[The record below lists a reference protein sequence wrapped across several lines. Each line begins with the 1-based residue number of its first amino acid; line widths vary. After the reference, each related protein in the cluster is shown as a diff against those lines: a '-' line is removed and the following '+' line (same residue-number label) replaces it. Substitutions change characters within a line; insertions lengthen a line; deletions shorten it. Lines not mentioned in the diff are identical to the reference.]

1 MQVHISRHRRVG
13 ESKQRQQDLAPWK
26 KGRAWRRRAPHPG
39 VLCPPRTFAGHAAQ
53 GLGLREEGAIF
64 TACGV
69 WGRSLLLPGRSEI
82 KCKFKM
88 YLRIRYMYI
97 LPQLTEH

>member
-64 TACGV
+64 AACGV
-69 WGRSLLLPGRSEI
+69 WGRVCCCQGGQRSNVNL
-82 KCKFKM
+82 KCISVSTICTFC
-88 YLRIRYMYI
+88 LN
-97 LPQLTEH
+97 